1 MRLFVPLDLKP
12 RQAHTRQRSG
22 LWLTWRVVFTLA
34 AVPASA
40 QSVIST
46 HAGLIH
52 FFQGA
57 VFVNDHPL
65 EAHLGKF
72 TNVPQGAELRTEKG
86 RAEVLLTP
94 GVFLR
99 VGENSAIRM
108 SATELADTQ
117 VEMVSGSAMLEAG
130 EPNKDTAV
138 TVTYR
143 NWKAGSRRRAFSES
157 IPIRRGFGPCAD
169 RLRWRHRRQEGDP
182 IKVNPAWTCP

>member
-1 MRLFVPLDLKP
+1 M
-12 RQAHTRQRSG
+12 A
-22 LWLTWRVVFTLA
+22 TWRVVFTLA
-34 AVPASA
+34 AVASA

-46 HAGLIH
+46 HSGLIH

-72 TNVPQGAELRTEKG
+72 TNVPQGAELRTETG
-86 RAEVLLTP
+86 RAEVVLTP

-117 VEMVSGSAMLEAG
+117 VELVSGSAMVEAG
-130 EPNKDTAV
+130 GPKKDTAA
-138 TVTYR
+138 TGTNR
-143 NWKAGSRRRAFSES
+143 KW
-157 IPIRRGFGPCAD
+157 
-169 RLRWRHRRQEGDP
+169 EG
-182 IKVNPAWTCP
+182 